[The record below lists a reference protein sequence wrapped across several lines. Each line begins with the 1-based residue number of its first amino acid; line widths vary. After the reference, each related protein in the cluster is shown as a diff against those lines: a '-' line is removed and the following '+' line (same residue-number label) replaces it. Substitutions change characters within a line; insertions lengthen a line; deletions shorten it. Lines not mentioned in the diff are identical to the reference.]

1 MPEELAVAAVAVFPI
16 LLIGRWRG
24 TGAPLRAAVF
34 ILPLLQLRRRVTQST
49 VCHFMPFACLVSTNK
64 CMRTTWT
71 LCRQTS
77 CLEGRWVHQ
86 PAGPCCQMVD
96 VGSGCCSCAVSVT
109 GVVTAHDGCAQFALL
124 CVHGRN
130 VGVLTRA
137 ELMDRSGAFRTGRT

>member
-1 MPEELAVAAVAVFPI
+1 MPEELAVAAVAVFPV
-16 LLIGRWRG
+16 LLVGRRRG

-34 ILPLLQLRRRVTQST
+34 ILPLLQLKRRVTQST

-64 CMRTTWT
+64 CVKMT
-71 LCRQTS
+71 LTHCGLAS
-77 CLEGRWVHQ
+77 CFEGRWVHQ

-96 VGSGCCSCAVSVT
+96 AGSRCCSCAVSIT
-109 GVVTAHDGCAQFALL
+109 GVVTAHDGRAQFALL

-137 ELMDRSGAFRTGRT
+137 GLMYRRGAIWTGRT